1 MFNRSI
7 QICDKLLRRYT
18 PDPFLFAILL
28 TGILFFAGLY
38 MTPSGATD
46 IIRYWGDGFWGLI
59 PFTLQMVMVL
69 VGGYVTAVSP
79 PVQRILV
86 SLSKTVRTPGQAVIL
101 VTLAATLGCVLNW
114 GLGLIVGGM
123 MCRHVIQQV
132 PTANF
137 RLLVAGAYS
146 GFLVW
151 HGGFSG
157 SIPLTLATPG
167 NFSEQLVGGIIPVQ
181 ETLLSPLNICAVLG
195 LFILLPLINF
205 WLSRQEDINPVSVP
219 VFETE
224 DLKTEDPDA
233 PRSLSPAERLEKSRL
248 VSYAIAGF
256 GGAYLLIQGFSGK
269 LSLNLNSLNFI
280 FIFSG
285 VLLHKTPES
294 FIKAIS
300 EAAKKVG
307 PILLQFPFYAGIMGI
322 MVSSNLATV
331 VSEAFVTIST
341 AETFPLLTFYS
352 AGLVNIFVPSGGGQW
367 AIQAPVVLAAAKEI
381 GADIPLASMAVAW
394 GDAWTNMLQPFWALP
409 LLAVSGL
416 HLRDIIGYCLVVL
429 LVSGAFL
436 SSLFILMA

>member
-86 SLSKTVRTPGQAVIL
+86 SLSKTVHTPGQAVIL

-195 LFILLPLINF
+195 LFILLPLTNF

-224 DLKTEDPDA
+224 DLKTEGPA
-233 PRSLSPAERLEKSRL
+233 ARRSLSPAERLEKSRL

-436 SSLFILMA
+436 SSLFIIMA

>member
-79 PVQRILV
+79 PVQRILI

-101 VTLAATLGCVLNW
+101 VTLAATLGCALNW

-195 LFILLPLINF
+195 LFILLPLTNF

-219 VFETE
+219 IFETE
-224 DLKTEDPDA
+224 DLKTEDSPA
-233 PRSLSPAERLEKSRL
+233 RRSLSPAERLEKSRL

-280 FIFSG
+280 FIFSA
-285 VLLHKTPES
+285 VFLHKTPES

-331 VSEAFVTIST
+331 ISEAFVTIST

-381 GADIPLASMAVAW
+381 GVNIPLASMAVAW

>member
-86 SLSKTVRTPGQAVIL
+86 FLSKTVRTPGQAVIL

-167 NFSEQLVGGIIPVQ
+167 NFSEQLIGGIIPVQ

-195 LFILLPLINF
+195 LFILLPLTNF

-224 DLKTEDPDA
+224 DLKTEDPA
-233 PRSLSPAERLEKSRL
+233 ARRSLSPAERLEKSRL

-381 GADIPLASMAVAW
+381 GANIPLASMAVAW

>member
-28 TGILFFAGLY
+28 TGILFFATLY
-38 MTPSGATD
+38 MTPSSASD
-46 IIRYWGDGFWGLI
+46 IVRYWGDGFWGLI

-69 VGGYVTAVSP
+69 VGGYVTAVAP
-79 PVQRILV
+79 PVQKILV
-86 SLSKTVRTPGQAVIL
+86 SLSRTVRTPGQAVIL
-101 VTLAATLGCVLNW
+101 VTLSATLGCLLNW

-123 MCRHVIQQV
+123 MCRHVIKQV

-137 RLLVAGAYS
+137 RLLVASAYS

-167 NFSEQLVGGIIPVQ
+167 NFSEQMVGGVIPVQ
-181 ETLLSPLNICAVLG
+181 ETLLSSLNICAVLG
-195 LFILLPLINF
+195 LFILLPLTNF

-219 VFETE
+219 DFDAE
-224 DLKTEDPDA
+224 DLKAASSSPQK
-233 PRSLSPAERLEKSRL
+233 SLSPAERIEKSCL
-248 VSYAIAGF
+248 VSYTIAGL
-256 GGAYLLIQGFSGK
+256 GGAYLIIQWLSGK

-280 FIFSG
+280 FIFAAIF
-285 VLLHKTPES
+285 LHKTPES

-307 PILLQFPFYAGIMGI
+307 PILLQFPFYAGIMGM
-322 MVSSNLATV
+322 MVSSNLAIL
-331 VSEAFVTIST
+331 VSEAFVSIST

-381 GADIPLASMAVAW
+381 GANTPLASMAVAW

-416 HLRDIIGYCLVVL
+416 HLRDIIGYCLVAL
-429 LVSGAFL
+429 LVSGALLSALFL
-436 SSLFILMA
+436 LMV

>member
-1 MFNRSI
+1 
-7 QICDKLLRRYT
+7 
-18 PDPFLFAILL
+18 
-28 TGILFFAGLY
+28 
-38 MTPSGATD
+38 
-46 IIRYWGDGFWGLI
+46 
-59 PFTLQMVMVL
+59 
-69 VGGYVTAVSP
+69 
-79 PVQRILV
+79 
-86 SLSKTVRTPGQAVIL
+86 
-101 VTLAATLGCVLNW
+101 
-114 GLGLIVGGM
+114 

-233 PRSLSPAERLEKSRL
+233 RRSLSPAERLEKSRL

-280 FIFSG
+280 FIFSR